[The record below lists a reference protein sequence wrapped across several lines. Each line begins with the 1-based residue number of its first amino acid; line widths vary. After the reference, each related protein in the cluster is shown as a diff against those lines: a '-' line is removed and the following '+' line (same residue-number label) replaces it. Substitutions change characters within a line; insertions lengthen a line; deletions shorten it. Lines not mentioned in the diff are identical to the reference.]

1 MEELLILVIQFL
13 IEVVGEAL
21 LSIPFDCTCRVRDK
35 PENPAVWPAFVLL
48 VAGGLCGWVA
58 NRFVPPLI
66 HVPALSVLSLIAS
79 PLLAGG
85 IGYRIARFQT
95 QRRNPLI
102 EPKRHFWYSFAF
114 TLGLASVRFAY
125 AR

>member
-1 MEELLILVIQFL
+1 MEELLIIVIQFL

-35 PENPAVWPAFVLL
+35 PENPVIWPAFVLL
-48 VAGGLCGWVA
+48 VVGGSCGWVA
-58 NRFVPPLI
+58 NGFVPPLI
-66 HVPALSVLSLIAS
+66 HVPALRVLSLIAS

-85 IGYRIARFQT
+85 IGYRIAKFQS

-102 EPKRHFWYSFAF
+102 EPKRHFWYSLAF
-114 TLGLASVRFAY
+114 TIGLASVRFAS